1 MSPQNPPLESARLL
15 LRPWQ
20 LSDAPALF
28 RHARSERVGPRADW
42 PPHTSEA
49 MSREIIR
56 TLFSE
61 PETYAVVLKSLDEPI
76 GCIGLV
82 PRRHEHY
89 GSIAP
94 DQREIGYWLGEAH
107 WGNGYIPEAVELLA
121 ARYAASSA
129 LSALWITTRT
139 DNLNSQRV
147 ALKCGFVRQ
156 PSFTDID
163 GHLNELFFR
172 DLER

>member
-28 RHARSERVGPRADW
+28 RHARSARVGPRAGW

-49 MSREIIR
+49 MSREVIR

-121 ARYAASSA
+121 ARYTA
-129 LSALWITTRT
+129 LSDHHPR
-139 DNLNSQRV
+139 
-147 ALKCGFVRQ
+147 RQ
-156 PSFTDID
+156 PQ
-163 GHLNELFFR
+163 LPARRPQVRFR
-172 DLER
+172 PPALLHRHRRTPQRAVF